1 MGGLDWPSNI
11 DSIRRLLSVHRRLT
25 THVTTGVGSLPALE
39 EQCHALIPI
48 LGKALFAR
56 AAKTAARLARREL
69 AHVLSRVRSNPD
81 RELKRQAS
89 SWFVVEK
96 LIESL
101 ATEAIA
107 GLPSSNR
114 ALTRDALQ
122 VDDPWGAF
130 SVLGAW
136 QLRECSTTRMSPQA
150 MPTTP
155 PPSARKL
162 KKTRSRVTRATI
174 LSLVT
179 AYEARRT
186 PPSVA
191 FPENQKKNDPLA
203 RFHEDALS
211 KLLVKHQAAAA
222 RAFPGLVRTDL
233 ETVEWATHSSFF
245 LGIPFEPRLGLA
257 LSMLLR
263 LRSDHTVWTHRLD
276 FTIEPMLRLIV
287 REARRGELGRQLNA
301 LDDVELAALTPS
313 IRDGTS
319 MEISDHLTVGT
330 SAVVPPKELLDRV
343 QAAAAKHVLRD
354 AGELKQVVSAIGGD
368 AFDRA
373 AHALTAKWL
382 LAITNELRQEQNPP
396 ESLEFA
402 EAPAFMAPTVSD
414 GDKLMNTLLASLP
427 SQHQDAV
434 LRSQDDITSLEA
446 TSSAEVARH
455 FRSPPTWTVALPIDS
470 WSLATPTAAAAAAV
484 ASMLTLGELEIQW
497 QPGAEL
503 APVAGPRG
511 ALSKATV
518 CLVATGILAPDD
530 QLAVREA
537 QSRLDSTLCGI
548 WFLDARSY
556 RAQLAT
562 TAFVRRETDGQVSC
576 VRIEPSHLFPLRVVR
591 PEEVSILAEVA
602 SELTERW
609 SEPHQ
614 RDMWRRVSEG
624 MGFLRSAL
632 SATLFYERYLF
643 LWMALEALLNN
654 LAIDQEEKYA
664 RAAPIGTRVA
674 YRAAL
679 LLVPD
684 PFMAGRTYGEARWV
698 TTLELG
704 ALYHLRNKAVHE
716 GRRNPPMD
724 EILLD
729 RFQRKVVAVFE
740 TVAHSAFRYGMR
752 SVEELLAWCES
763 KFPDADPIR

>member
-1 MGGLDWPSNI
+1 M
-11 DSIRRLLSVHRRLT
+11 HRRLT
-25 THVTTGVGSLPALE
+25 THVTTGVGGPPALE
-39 EQCHALIPI
+39 EQSHALIPI

-56 AAKTAARLARREL
+56 AAKTAVRLARREFAL
-69 AHVLSRVRSNPD
+69 VLSQVRSNPD

-89 SWFVVEK
+89 LWFVVEK

-101 ATEAIA
+101 ATEANA
-107 GLPSSNR
+107 GLPASNR
-114 ALTRDALQ
+114 ALTRHALQ

-155 PPSARKL
+155 TRSARKL
-162 KKTRSRVTRATI
+162 KKKRSRVTRATI

-186 PPSVA
+186 PPSVT
-191 FPENQKKNDPLA
+191 FPENQKRNDPLA
-203 RFHEDALS
+203 RFHEEALS
-211 KLLVKHQAAAA
+211 KSLVKHQSAAP

-233 ETVEWATHSSFF
+233 ETVEWARHSSFF

-287 REARRGELGRQLNA
+287 REARRGELGRLLNA
-301 LDDVELAALTPS
+301 LDDVELAALAQS
-313 IRDGTS
+313 IRETCTYGTS
-319 MEISDHLTVGT
+319 MELSDHLTVGT
-330 SAVVPPKELLDRV
+330 SAVVPPKDLLDRV
-343 QAAAAKHVLRD
+343 QAAASKHVLLD
-354 AGELKQVVSAIGGD
+354 AGVLKQVVSAVGGD

-373 AHALTAKWL
+373 AHDLMAKWL

-402 EAPAFMAPTVSD
+402 EAPAFTSPTASD

-434 LRSQDDITSLEA
+434 FRAKDDITSLEE

-470 WSLATPTAAAAAAV
+470 WSLASPNATSMAAV
-484 ASMLTLGELEIQW
+484 ASILTISELETRW
-497 QPGAEL
+497 QPVAEL
-503 APVAGPRG
+503 APAAGPRG

-518 CLVATGILAPDD
+518 CLVATGIRAPDE

-562 TAFVRRETDGQVSC
+562 AAFVRRETDGRVTG
-576 VRIEPSHLFPLRVVR
+576 VRIEPSHLFLSRVVR

-602 SELTERW
+602 SELAERW

-614 RDMWRRVSEG
+614 QDMWRRVSEG

-684 PFMAGRTYGEARWV
+684 PFMVGRTYGEARWV

-729 RFQRKVVAVFE
+729 RFQRNVVAVFE
-740 TVAHSAFRYGMR
+740 TVAHNAFRYGMR

-763 KFPDADPIR
+763 KFPEADPIR